1 MADQLP
7 LLVFPQRRSIQ
18 PEAGNS
24 AFSPPPHLP
33 SRARQIE
40 RFGRGLDTLSQS
52 WAQYRANLSDAM
64 PGLEPETVLVIEII
78 GRVDKF
84 QAAVSAAGLEW
95 LGEWDQFDITP
106 DDDFYA
112 MDGQGQRK
120 TTSLTGRLFLSM
132 ANERGMRELLSLW
145 DQWVAGT
152 TLPHGKTAWRQVFE
166 QLRSIRR
173 WGPYESLE
181 ETGMLERWRA
191 FLEDSIDEPDA
202 IERFQ
207 VEFFYHRTEVRRQRN
222 EQQLRATLERLG
234 GVVIGV
240 PIDIGPIA
248 FHAMKG
254 ELPRAA
260 IEKLVQEVSANSNDM
275 RIDLLK
281 LSSIMFFRPTGQSLA
296 VSSGE
301 EGQPGVAGGPLPD
314 LEPVAALFDGV
325 PLLQHEALRD
335 RLDVVDVF
343 DLVSFYK
350 PGERKH
356 GTAMASLIV
365 HGDTGGGVNDPLR
378 RRLLCVPVMQ
388 PNETDFNNPRKE
400 HMPDDVFFEDRIH
413 IAVRRMFEG
422 AQGEP
427 PQAPQIKVINLS
439 IGDPSRLLAHTLSPW
454 ARLLDWLS
462 YEHRVLFCVSA
473 GNYADDVQMGLP
485 HSDFLNLSEK
495 QKIAATLKAMQQG
508 LAGRRLMSPADSLNA
523 LTVGALHADEFG
535 DVDDAAHRID
545 LIPSQKLPSPAMRFG
560 SGFRRSIKPEILM
573 PGGRQLYREPIRSQ
587 QENYQIDKGTAR
599 GPGQKVAT
607 DSAQPME
614 LSRWGYWK
622 GTSNATALATRG
634 AVRIHDMLQNLRE
647 QQGQDIP
654 DGLMAV
660 LMKALLVHG
669 ARQPEEAKEH
679 LESAIK
685 TKDNSRQFRSV
696 LARYLGYGAA
706 DIERVMACTEQRAT
720 VLGCDEIGEN
730 EIHEY
735 EFPLPVCLSGQ
746 RLWRRLVVTLAWFTP
761 INPAHRNLREA
772 KLDLTPAGNTWK
784 TMPLK
789 LDRLDA
795 DHNQMLRGTVQHEV
809 LESKNAVSAFQD
821 GDVLRLR
828 VHCKRDGVERLDRA
842 IPYGLAVT
850 LEVKQDLPIY
860 QEIKSR
866 VAAPV
871 AVRPMA

>member
-18 PEAGNS
+18 PAKGNPAPTS
-24 AFSPPPHLP
+24 LPHLP

-40 RFGRGLDTLSQS
+40 RFGRGLDTLAQS
-52 WAQYRANLSDAM
+52 WAKYRASLSDAM

-84 QAAVSAAGLEW
+84 QAAVGAAGLEW
-95 LGEWDQFDITP
+95 LGEWDQFDIAP

-112 MDGQGQRK
+112 MDDQDQRK

-132 ANERGMRELLSLW
+132 ANEGGMRELLSLW
-145 DQWVAGT
+145 EQWVAGT
-152 TLPHGKTAWRQVFE
+152 ALPHGKTAWRQVFE

-173 WGPYESLE
+173 WGPHESLE

-325 PLLQHEALRD
+325 PLLQHDALRE
-335 RLDVVDVF
+335 RLDLDDIF
-343 DLVSFYK
+343 GLAPLYQ

-365 HGDTGGGVNDPLR
+365 HGDAAGGVNDPLR
-378 RRLLCVPVMQ
+378 RRLLCIPVMQ
-388 PNETDFNNPRKE
+388 PDKADFRSPRRE

-439 IGDPSRLLAHTLSPW
+439 IGDPSRLLAYTLSPW

-485 HSDFLNLSEK
+485 HSDFLNLSEQ

-508 LAGRRLMSPADSLNA
+508 LAGRRLMSPAESLNA

-535 DVDDAAHRID
+535 ENYYAANRID
-545 LIPSQKLPSPAMRFG
+545 LMPNPQMPSPAMRLG
-560 SGFRRSIKPEILM
+560 SGFRRSVKPEVLL
-573 PGGRQLYREPIRSQ
+573 PGGRRLYREPMPGQAIYAIA
-587 QENYQIDKGTAR
+587 EAPGF
-599 GPGQKVAT
+599 GPGQKVAF
-607 DSAQPME
+607 DSKQPGTLAQ
-614 LSRWGYWK
+614 WGYES

-634 AVRIHDMLQNLRE
+634 AVRIHEMLQNLRE

-669 ARQPEEAKEH
+669 ARQSEEAKEH

-696 LARYLGYGAA
+696 LARYFGYGAA
-706 DIERVMACTEQRAT
+706 DIDKVLACTEQRAT

-730 EIHEY
+730 QIHEY
-735 EFPLPVCLSGQ
+735 EFPLPVCMSEH

-772 KLDLTPAGNTWK
+772 KLELMPAGSNWK

-789 LDRLDA
+789 LERIDA

-809 LESKNAVSAFQD
+809 LESAGDVLAFQD
-821 GDVLRLR
+821 GDVLKLR
-828 VHCKRDGVERLDRA
+828 VNCKRDGVERLDRA

-850 LEVKQDLPIY
+850 LEVKEDLPIY
-860 QEIKSR
+860 QQIKAR
-866 VAAPV
+866 IVTPV
-871 AVRPMA
+871 MVRPLV

>member
-1 MADQLP
+1 MPDQLP
-7 LLVFPQRRSIQ
+7 LLVFPQRRTIQ
-18 PEAGNS
+18 PEAGRPQ
-24 AFSPPPHLP
+24 FSPPPHLP
-33 SRARQIE
+33 NRARQID
-40 RFGRGLDTLSQS
+40 RFGRGLNTLQQN
-52 WAQYRANLSDAM
+52 WAQYRASLSDAM

-78 GRVDKF
+78 GRVDDF
-84 QAAVSAAGLEW
+84 RAAVESAGLEW
-95 LGEWDQFDITP
+95 LGEWDQVDIDP
-106 DDDFYA
+106 DEDFYVV
-112 MDGQGQRK
+112 DEQGHPK
-120 TTSLTGRLFLSM
+120 STLLTGRLFLSM

-145 DQWVAGT
+145 ELWVSERS
-152 TLPHGKTAWRQVFE
+152 LPRGKSAWGKVFE
-166 QLRSIRR
+166 RLRSIRR
-173 WGPYESLE
+173 WGPHESLE
-181 ETGMLERWRA
+181 ETGMLDQWRA
-191 FLEDSIDEPDA
+191 FLEVSDEPAA

-207 VEFFYHRTEVRRQRN
+207 IEFFYHSNQARRQRN
-222 EQQLRATLERLG
+222 ELQLRETLERLG
-234 GVVIGV
+234 GAVIGD

-260 IEKLVQEVSANSNDM
+260 IEELVREVSGTETDI

-296 VSSGE
+296 VSSDE
-301 EGQPGVAGGPLPD
+301 EGQPGVVGGALPD

-325 PLLQHEALRD
+325 PLQQHDALLD
-335 RLDVVDVF
+335 RLDVDDVF
-343 DLVSFYK
+343 GLELLYQ

-365 HGDTGGGVNDPLR
+365 HGDTGGGLNDPLR

-388 PNETDFNNPRKE
+388 PNVKDFRTPRPE

-413 IAVRRMFEG
+413 IAVRRMFVG
-422 AQGEP
+422 GNGLP
-427 PQAPQIKVINLS
+427 PQASQIKVINLS

-462 YEHRVLFCVSA
+462 YEYRVLFCVSA
-473 GNYADDVQMGLP
+473 GNYVDDIQVGLP
-485 HSDFLNLSEK
+485 YSGFSSLSDD
-495 QKIAATLKAMQQG
+495 QKVGATLKAMQQG
-508 LAGRRLMSPADSLNA
+508 LADRRVLSPAESMNA

-535 DVDDAAHRID
+535 PFPPHRRVDVMPGDG
-545 LIPSQKLPSPAMRFG
+545 LPSPAMRLG
-560 SGFRRSIKPEILM
+560 HGFRRSVKPEILLA
-573 PGGRQLYREPIRSQ
+573 GGRQLYKEPIQGQ
-587 QENYQIDKGTAR
+587 QTVYQIDPLTAM
-599 GPGQKVAT
+599 GPGQRVAT
-607 DSAQPME
+607 DSTEPGNR
-614 LSRWGYWK
+614 SNFGYWK

-634 AVRIHDMLQNLRE
+634 AVRIHDMLQALRE

-669 ARQPEEAKEH
+669 ARQPDDAKTH

-685 TKDNSRQFRSV
+685 TSANSRQFRTLS
-696 LARYLGYGAA
+696 ARYLGYGAA
-706 DIERVMACTEQRAT
+706 DIERVLACTEQRAT
-720 VLGCDEIGEN
+720 VLGCDEIREN

-735 EFPLPVCLSGQ
+735 EFPLPVCMSGQ

-761 INPAHRNLREA
+761 INPAHRSLREA
-772 KLDLTPAGNTWK
+772 KLELAPAGSKWATL
-784 TMPLK
+784 PLK
-789 LDRLDA
+789 LDRVDA
-795 DHNQMLRGTVQHEV
+795 DHNQMLRSTVQHEV
-809 LESKNAVSAFQD
+809 LESQNAVMAFQD

-866 VAAPV
+866 VAALV
-871 AVRPMA
+871 AVRPTT

>member
-1 MADQLP
+1 MPDQLP
-7 LLVFPQRRSIQ
+7 LLVFPQRRTVQ
-18 PEAGNS
+18 PEAGRP

-40 RFGRGLDTLSQS
+40 RLGRGLNTLQQN
-52 WAQYRANLSDAM
+52 WMQYRASLSDAM

-78 GRVDKF
+78 GRVDDF
-84 QAAVSAAGLEW
+84 RAAVESAGLEW
-95 LGEWDQFDITP
+95 LGEWDQVDIDP
-106 DDDFYA
+106 DEDFYA
-112 MDGQGQRK
+112 ADEQGRPK
-120 TTSLTGRLFLSM
+120 ASPLTGRLFLSM

-145 DQWVAGT
+145 ELWVAGRP
-152 TLPHGKTAWRQVFE
+152 LPRGKSAWGKVFE
-166 QLRSIRR
+166 QLRNIRR
-173 WGPYESLE
+173 WGPNESLE
-181 ETGMLERWRA
+181 ETGMLDQWRA
-191 FLEDSIDEPDA
+191 FLEVSDDPAA

-207 VEFFYHRTEVRRQRN
+207 VEFFYHSNQARRQRN
-222 EQQLRATLERLG
+222 ELQLRETLGRLG
-234 GVVIGV
+234 GSVIGA
-240 PIDIGPIA
+240 PIDISPIA

-260 IEKLVQEVSANSNDM
+260 IEELVQEVSGAESDI

-296 VSSGE
+296 VSSDE
-301 EGQPGVAGGPLPD
+301 EGQPGVVAGALPD

-325 PLLQHEALRD
+325 PLQLHDALLD
-335 RLDVVDVF
+335 RLDVNDMF
-343 DLVSFYK
+343 SLEPLYQ

-388 PNETDFNNPRKE
+388 PNETDFRTPRSE
-400 HMPDDVFFEDRIH
+400 HMPDDVFFEDRIQ
-413 IAVRRMFEG
+413 IAVRRMFEAANG
-422 AQGEP
+422 LEA
-427 PQAPQIKVINLS
+427 QAPQIKVINLS

-462 YEHRVLFCVSA
+462 YEYRVLFCVSA
-473 GNYADDVQMGLP
+473 GNYTDDIQMGLL
-485 HSDFLNLSEK
+485 HSGFSTLSDD
-495 QKIAATLKAMQQG
+495 QKVEATLKAMQQG
-508 LAGRRLMSPADSLNA
+508 LADRRVMSPAESMNA

-535 DVDDAAHRID
+535 PFPLHRRVDVMPGDA
-545 LIPSQKLPSPAMRFG
+545 LPSPAMRLG
-560 SGFRRSIKPEILM
+560 HGFRRSVKPEILLA
-573 PGGRQLYREPIRSQ
+573 GGRQLYKDPIQGQ
-587 QENYQIDKGTAR
+587 QTAYQIDPLTAI

-607 DSAQPME
+607 DSTEPGKR
-614 LSRWGYWK
+614 SNFGYWK

-634 AVRIHDMLQNLRE
+634 AVRIHDMLQALRE

-669 ARQPEEAKEH
+669 ARQPEEAKAQ
-679 LESAIK
+679 LESALK
-685 TKDNSRQFRSV
+685 TSANSRQFRTV

-706 DIERVMACTEQRAT
+706 DIERVLACTEQRAT
-720 VLGCDEIGEN
+720 VLGCDEIREN

-735 EFPLPVCLSGQ
+735 EFPLPVCMSGQ

-772 KLDLTPAGNTWK
+772 KLELAPAGSKWA

-789 LDRLDA
+789 LDRVDA

-809 LESKNAVSAFQD
+809 LESQNAVMAFQD

-860 QEIKSR
+860 QEIKAR
-866 VAAPV
+866 VATPV
-871 AVRPMA
+871 AVRPPV

>member
-1 MADQLP
+1 MPDQLP
-7 LLVFPQRRSIQ
+7 LLFFPQRRSIK
-18 PEAGNS
+18 PEKGNS

-33 SRARQIE
+33 GRARQVE
-40 RFGRGLDTLSQS
+40 RFGRGLDTLAQS
-52 WAQYRANLSDAM
+52 WAKYRASLSDAM

-78 GRVDKF
+78 GRVDEF
-84 QAAVSAAGLEW
+84 RAAVGAAGLEW
-95 LGEWDQFDITP
+95 LGEWDQVDIDP
-106 DDDFYA
+106 DEDFYA
-112 MDGQGQRK
+112 LDDQGQGK
-120 TTSLTGRLFLSM
+120 STSLTGRLFLSM
-132 ANERGMRELLSLW
+132 ANESGMRELLSLW

-152 TLPHGKTAWRQVFE
+152 ALPHGKSAWGKVFE
-166 QLRSIRR
+166 RLRSIRR
-173 WGPYESLE
+173 WGPHESLE
-181 ETGMLERWRA
+181 ETGMLDQWLA
-191 FLEDSIDEPDA
+191 ILEVSDDPA
-202 IERFQ
+202 VIERFQ
-207 VEFFYHRTEVRRQRN
+207 VEFFYHSNQARRQRN
-222 EQQLRATLERLG
+222 ELQLRETLERLG
-234 GVVIGV
+234 GTVIGT

-260 IEKLVQEVSANSNDM
+260 IEQLVLEVSGAESDI
-275 RIDLLK
+275 RIGLLK

-301 EGQPGVAGGPLPD
+301 EGQPGVVGGALPD
-314 LEPVAALFDGV
+314 WEPVAALFDGV
-325 PLLQHEALRD
+325 PLQRHDALLE
-335 RLDVVDVF
+335 RLDVDDVF
-343 DLVSFYK
+343 GLAPLYQ

-356 GTAMASLIV
+356 GTAMASLII

-388 PNETDFNNPRKE
+388 PDVVMREVGISIE

-413 IAVRRMFEG
+413 IAVRRIFEG
-422 AQGEP
+422 SNGVP

-462 YEHRVLFCVSA
+462 YEYRVLFCVSA
-473 GNYADDVQMGLP
+473 GNYADDIQMGLP
-485 HSDFLNLSEK
+485 HSGFSTLSDD
-495 QKIAATLKAMQQG
+495 QKVEATLKAMQQG
-508 LAGRRLMSPADSLNA
+508 LADRRVMSPAESMNA

-535 DVDDAAHRID
+535 SFPLHRRVDVMPGDA
-545 LIPSQKLPSPAMRFG
+545 LPSPAMRLG
-560 SGFRRSIKPEILM
+560 HGFRRSVKPEILF
-573 PGGRQLYREPIRSQ
+573 PGGRQLYKEPISNSQ
-587 QENYQIDKGTAR
+587 TFYEVDKAVAR
-599 GPGQKVAT
+599 GPGQRVAT
-607 DSAQPME
+607 DSAQSGQ
-614 LSRWGYWK
+614 LSQFVFGK

-634 AVRIHDMLQNLRE
+634 AVRIHDMLQALRE

-669 ARQPEEAKEH
+669 VRQPEEAKAQ
-679 LESAIK
+679 LKSALK
-685 TKDNSRQFRSV
+685 TSANSRQPRTV

-706 DIERVMACTEQRAT
+706 DIERVLACTEQRAT
-720 VLGCDEIGEN
+720 VLGCDEIREN

-735 EFPLPVCLSGQ
+735 EFPLPVCMSGQ

-772 KLDLTPAGNTWK
+772 KLKLTPAGSNWK

-809 LESKNAVSAFQD
+809 LESQNAVMAFQD
-821 GDVLRLR
+821 ADVLRLR

-860 QEIKSR
+860 QEIKAR

>member
-1 MADQLP
+1 MPDQLP
-7 LLVFPQRRSIQ
+7 LLVFPQRRTIQ
-18 PEAGNS
+18 PEAGRP

-33 SRARQIE
+33 NRARQIE
-40 RFGRGLDTLSQS
+40 RFGRGLNTLQQS
-52 WAQYRANLSDAM
+52 WAQYKASLSDVM

-78 GRVDKF
+78 GRADDF
-84 QAAVSAAGLEW
+84 RAAVESAGLDW
-95 LGEWDQFDITP
+95 FGEWDQVDIAP
-106 DDDFYA
+106 DENFYA
-112 MDGQGQRK
+112 VDDQGRPK
-120 TTSLTGRLFLSM
+120 VTPLTGRLFLSM

-145 DQWVAGT
+145 EQWVSDRP
-152 TLPHGKTAWRQVFE
+152 LPRGKSAWGKVFE
-166 QLRSIRR
+166 QLRNIRR
-173 WGPYESLE
+173 WGPNESLE
-181 ETGMLERWRA
+181 ETGMLDQWRT
-191 FLEDSIDEPDA
+191 FLEVSDDPAA

-207 VEFFYHRTEVRRQRN
+207 VEFFYHSNQARRQRN
-222 EQQLRATLERLG
+222 ESQLRETLGRLG
-234 GVVIGV
+234 GAVIGV

-260 IEKLVQEVSANSNDM
+260 IAQLVREVSGAESDI

-301 EGQPGVAGGPLPD
+301 DGQPGVVGGALPD
-314 LEPVAALFDGV
+314 LEPVAALFDGA
-325 PLLQHEALRD
+325 PLQLHDALAG
-335 RLDVVDVF
+335 RLDVDDVF
-343 DLVSFYK
+343 ALEPLYL

-388 PNETDFNNPRKE
+388 PNEADFRSPRAE
-400 HMPDDVFFEDRIH
+400 HMPDDVFFEDRIQ
-413 IAVRRMFEG
+413 IAVRRMFEESNG
-422 AQGEP
+422 VPAL
-427 PQAPQIKVINLS
+427 APQIKVINLS
-439 IGDPSRLLAHTLSPW
+439 IGDLSRLLAHTLSPW

-462 YEHRVLFCVSA
+462 YEYRVLFCVSA
-473 GNYADDVQMGLP
+473 GNYKNGLQMGLS
-485 HSDFLNLSEK
+485 HADFSKLSDA
-495 QKIAATLKAMQQG
+495 QKVETSLKAMQQG
-508 LAGRRLMSPADSLNA
+508 LGDRRLMSPAESLNA
-523 LTVGALHADEFG
+523 LTVGALHADESG
-535 DVDDAAHRID
+535 NSYYPGHRID
-545 LIPSQKLPSPAMRFG
+545 LMPNQKMPSPAMRLG
-560 SGFRRSIKPEILM
+560 SGFRRSVKPEILL
-573 PGGRQLYREPIRSQ
+573 PGGRRLYREPWPGQATYAIA
-587 QENYQIDKGTAR
+587 EAPGI
-599 GPGQKVAT
+599 GPGQKVAF
-607 DSAQPME
+607 DSKQPGM
-614 LSRWGYWK
+614 LSQWGYES

-634 AVRIHDMLQNLRE
+634 AVRIHDMLQDLRE

-669 ARQPEEAKEH
+669 ARQPDEAKLH

-685 TKDNSRQFRSV
+685 TSANSRQFRTV

-706 DIERVMACTEQRAT
+706 DIERVLACTEQRAT
-720 VLGCDEIGEN
+720 VLGCDEIREN

-735 EFPLPVCLSGQ
+735 EFPLPACMSGQ

-772 KLDLTPAGNTWK
+772 KLDLAPAGSNWAK
-784 TMPLK
+784 MPLK
-789 LDRLDA
+789 LDRVDA

-809 LESKNAVSAFQD
+809 LESQNAVSAFQD

-842 IPYGLAVT
+842 IPYALAVT

-860 QEIKSR
+860 QEIKAR

-871 AVRPMA
+871 AVRPAG

>member
-18 PEAGNS
+18 PEKGKPAPTS
-24 AFSPPPHLP
+24 PPHLP
-33 SRARQIE
+33 SPVRQIE
-40 RFGRGLDTLSQS
+40 RFGRGLDTLAQS
-52 WAQYRANLSDAM
+52 WAQYRASLSDGM

-95 LGEWDQFDITP
+95 LGEWDQFDIAP

-112 MDGQGQRK
+112 MDDQGQRK

-152 TLPHGKTAWRQVFE
+152 TLPHGKTAWRQVFG

-173 WGPYESLE
+173 WGPHESLE

-343 DLVSFYK
+343 DLERFYK

-400 HMPDDVFFEDRIH
+400 HMPDVVFFEDRIH
-413 IAVRRMFEG
+413 VAVRRMFEG

-462 YEHRVLFCVSA
+462 YEYRVLFCVSA
-473 GNYADDVQMGLP
+473 GNYGSPIQLGLSYAEFFKL
-485 HSDFLNLSEK
+485 SDE
-495 QKIAATLKAMQQG
+495 QKIQTSLKAMHQG
-508 LAGRRLMSPADSLNA
+508 LGDRRLLSPAESLNA

-535 DVDDAAHRID
+535 ENYYAANRID
-545 LIPSQKLPSPAMRFG
+545 LMPKPQMPSPAMRLG
-560 SGFRRSIKPEILM
+560 SGFRRSVKPEVLL
-573 PGGRQLYREPIRSQ
+573 PGGRRLYREPMPGQTTYVIA
-587 QENYQIDKGTAR
+587 EAPGF
-599 GPGQKVAT
+599 GPGQKVAF
-607 DSAQPME
+607 DSKQPGM
-614 LSRWGYWK
+614 LSQWGYES

-669 ARQPEEAKEH
+669 ARQPEKAKDH

-720 VLGCDEIGEN
+720 VLGCDEIGED

-772 KLDLTPAGNTWK
+772 KLELTPAGNTWK

-809 LESKNAVSAFQD
+809 LESNNAVSAFQD

-828 VHCKRDGVERLDRA
+828 VHCKRDGVERLDRM